1 MRSCGAQEGH
11 PHPVW
16 GLERPQF
23 PLSPLTPQA
32 LTLLVSEAATWSLGG
47 ARDLRVRQKDIE
59 DEGSANVPAS

>member
-32 LTLLVSEAATWSLGG
+32 LTLWSV
-47 ARDLRVRQKDIE
+47 RLRHGPW
-59 DEGSANVPAS
+59 EGPEI